1 VFAANFVEASPA
13 ELPASTSSILS
24 GLRQNA
30 DFAELRSI
38 AMPDVKALEKAV
50 QDLPPSALAEFRPWF
65 ADFDAAAWDGQLEA
79 DASNGK
85 LDPWLAQAVQ
95 DCDSLPHRFL

>member
-30 DFAELRSI
+30 DIAELRSI
-38 AMPDVKALEKAV
+38 AMHDVKALEKAV

-65 ADFDAAAWDGQLEA
+65 ADFDAATWDGQLEA
-79 DASNGK
+79 DASTGE
-85 LDPWLAQAVQ
+85 LDSRLAQAEQ
-95 DCDSLPHRFL
+95 DCDSLPQRSL